1 MIFEMIAYIQKDYER
16 YLTLIEQ
23 HVVLDLIAFVICV
36 GAAVPLGYL
45 CAKKEKAAIPIMAAA
60 NLIMVIPS
68 LALFALLQPILGI
81 GNAPALTALVFLSIP
96 TMLISTRAGIQG
108 VDPSILENAS
118 GMGMPQW
125 KVCLQVEIP
134 LAMPAI
140 LNGFRVTAVSLIAG
154 TTIAAYVGA
163 GGLGFYIK
171 LGLTARQH
179 EVMYI
184 GALTVAAMAIL
195 VDCILAHIQKKQIEK
210 IA

>member
-1 MIFEMIAYIQKDYER
+1 MIAYIQKDYER
-16 YLTLIEQ
+16 YFTLIEQ
-23 HVVLDLIAFVICV
+23 HVILDLIAFVICV
-36 GAAVPLGYL
+36 GIAAPLGYL
-45 CAKKEKAAIPIMAAA
+45 CAKKEKAAVPIMAAA

-81 GNAPALTALVFLSIP
+81 GNAPALVALVFLSMP

-108 VDPSILENAS
+108 VDSGILENAS
-118 GMGMPQW
+118 GMGMPRW
-125 KVCLQVEIP
+125 RVCLQVEIP

-195 VDCILAHIQKKQIEK
+195 VDCILARIQRRQIDK